1 MASCFQTGIYNLFPP
16 VDFNCVCCCQSRWL
30 SRGIRCSL
38 GETSFNR
45 FIVIWEYEPGS
56 MCLLLIPLFFITRA
70 LLSGISETSN
80 TGVNGLNAEL
90 NGLRIIICLRK
101 SEVIVERI
109 SVSYVVKILMGH
121 GIHCLPCSYT
131 NNVLICYRS
140 NYDVILI
147 SKRRHR
153 DAILSKY

>member
-1 MASCFQTGIYNLFPP
+1 M
-16 VDFNCVCCCQSRWL
+16 
-30 SRGIRCSL
+30 
-38 GETSFNR
+38 
-45 FIVIWEYEPGS
+45 
-56 MCLLLIPLFFITRA
+56 
-70 LLSGISETSN
+70 SGISETSN
-80 TGVNGLNAEL
+80 TDVNGLNAEL
-90 NGLRIIICLRK
+90 TDLRIIICFRK

-109 SVSYVVKILMGH
+109 SVSSVIKILMEH

-131 NNVLICYRS
+131 NDVLMCYRS